1 MSPWLRPLIVV
12 PAAVLVLAG
21 CTGESADDGRFD
33 PGGGEEQEL
42 TCMEH
47 QEESPGTDYTGGAE
61 GNTGAILIMLR
72 YYVNNGD
79 KPYCDGEPPT
89 ETDQEWA
96 QLVVDLGGSEDS
108 VAPIL
113 EGG

>member
-1 MSPWLRPLIVV
+1 MPTWRSTVLAVSA
-12 PAAVLVLAG
+12 AAVLLAG
-21 CTGESADDGRFD
+21 CGGGDGRFNAA
-33 PGGGEEQEL
+33 GSEEI

-47 QEESPGTDYTGGAE
+47 QTDEPGTAYTGGEDGDTA
-61 GNTGAILIMLR
+61 AILGVFR
-72 YYVNNGD
+72 YYVENGS

-89 ETDQEWA
+89 EIDRMWA